1 MPDQKHNTAN
11 TARRVVHHPA
21 CQTLPRMLQR
31 ARPRLS
37 FVGSLFIGV
46 GKAVVVVVRD
56 GDTLPGLPLLA
67 FSLCPLF
74 PSLKFVDILLQRLQ
88 PICPLR

>member
-1 MPDQKHNTAN
+1 
-11 TARRVVHHPA
+11 
-21 CQTLPRMLQR
+21 MLQR
-31 ARPRLS
+31 ARLRLP
-37 FVGSLFIGV
+37 FVVSVFIGV

-74 PSLKFVDILLQRLQ
+74 LSLEFVDVFLQRLQ